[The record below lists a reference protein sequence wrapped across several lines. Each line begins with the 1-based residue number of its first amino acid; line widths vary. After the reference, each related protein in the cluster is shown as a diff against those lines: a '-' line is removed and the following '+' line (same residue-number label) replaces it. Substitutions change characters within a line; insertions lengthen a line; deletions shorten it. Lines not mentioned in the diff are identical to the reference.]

1 MPIYYTAEH
10 EWIALEGEIATVG
23 ITEHAQSALGDL
35 VYVQLPSV
43 GQTVLKAGEAA
54 EVESVKAASE
64 VFAPLT
70 GTILAVNSAL
80 ANDPSLVNTDPMGR
94 GWLFKLRVTQ
104 PGQIDELW
112 SKSQYEASLR

>member
-1 MPIYYTAEH
+1 MTIYYTAEH
-10 EWIALEGEIATVG
+10 EWIAVEGDIATIG

-70 GTILAVNSAL
+70 GTILDVNAAL
-80 ANDPSLVNTDPMGR
+80 TNDPSLVNTDPMGR
-94 GWLFKLRVTQ
+94 GWLFRLRITH
-104 PGQIDELW
+104 PEEIDQLW
-112 SKSQYEASLR
+112 SKSQYEA